1 MEDNTLSSDS
11 SCEDVAEY
19 FAKNFGISS
28 QSKSKL
34 IKESISG
41 DILADITNQ
50 DLQLFDIKGNPF
62 IKISGYLKKNKDKFK
77 GKEINLPISSIEGEE
92 HIKNFLENFLNFKGK
107 VLCKEELL
115 DLDEEKM
122 KNFGFN
128 CGQRKR
134 LLKYINHFKNLKDE
148 NPVEDNNIEI
158 SISRK
163 SSKEEISS
171 YLEKSL
177 KISKNLIEEMDFDAD
192 GLFSL
197 EEDTIEYLSENIT
210 EKEKESFKKFVRK
223 KEKMNIPEITIESS
237 KEDILL
243 FLKDKGQDI
252 NNLLKIDLE
261 KIPNLS
267 NDEKNILKKFIEK
280 ESQHDIIKTKEISK
294 KFEKI
299 IHPIELNS
307 QYNVFFV
314 ISIETYSLDHLEIS
328 VYEKIGK
335 EKRYYEPY
343 FISFNNYNFIN
354 HFGQPI
360 EVINYIIQITSETKI
375 NQLFISVKDD
385 NNFKYDCSF
394 ETGKNFDFFY
404 IDNLKFDIDN
414 NPFINS
420 EDRKI
425 SEFLEFFFIRKIK
438 GVEKFQ
444 KELIQDINDVFE
456 ITKDKIILS
465 AMHML
470 NFLKC
475 CKEVNIK
482 PVMSKL
488 MLRDVKLQKNV
499 NWKNQI
505 IYLSTDDINC
515 LITEEN
521 SQKISDIITVIYA
534 VFDVKYLIILIKNN
548 ENYCPFLLEL
558 LNRNELLNYDINS
571 FLNDEEITFLQNKL
585 IKFADDKNK
594 INSIIQLSKSLT
606 KSLDFIRENCERI
619 CEINKNYYLNF
630 VLANQNSVEDSDL
643 IFIENR
649 SPG

>member
-50 DLQLFDIKGNPF
+50 DLKLFDIKGNPF